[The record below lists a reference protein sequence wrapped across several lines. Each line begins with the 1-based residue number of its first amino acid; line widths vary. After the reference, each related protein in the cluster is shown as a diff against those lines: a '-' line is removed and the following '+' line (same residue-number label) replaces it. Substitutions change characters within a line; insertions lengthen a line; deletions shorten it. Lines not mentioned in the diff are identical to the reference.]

1 MEPGGGRGVKLVGL
15 REAMSSE
22 QALWC
27 LEGLALSV
35 QRGSEAV
42 GCLEHRGFS
51 RGCLGCPRGLRFQ
64 WAGSRHSLGMLPPGL
79 TCSSTFTNSCF
90 LGFFC
95 FCDKTVIAGQIEIKT
110 RSLECA

>member
-27 LEGLALSV
+27 LEGLAVSV

-51 RGCLGCPRGLRFQ
+51 RGCLGCRAPEV
-64 WAGSRHSLGMLPPGL
+64 S
-79 TCSSTFTNSCF
+79 
-90 LGFFC
+90 GFS
-95 FCDKTVIAGQIEIKT
+95 GQAVGIP
-110 RSLECA
+110 